1 MNIDPTSLFNNLT
14 DQKLPPIESWD
25 PPFCGDI
32 NISINR
38 DGQWSYEGSVF
49 TRLPLVKL
57 FAKVLKKEGN
67 DYYLVTPVEKVRIT
81 VEAEPFITKNL
92 ELNNTDNPEIAF
104 MTTLDDIVIAD
115 KEHPIKVIEKN
126 GFPYPTILIRN
137 NLHALISRSD
147 FYQLVEISTSVPT
160 SNDGN
165 SALSNCIVKSRGC
178 SFSLGQY

>member
-14 DQKLPPIESWD
+14 EQKLPPIESWD

-38 DGQWSYEGSVF
+38 DGQWSYEDSPF

-81 VEAEPFITKNL
+81 VEAEPFITKSL
-92 ELNNTDNPEIAF
+92 ELNNQLHPEIAF
-104 MTTLDDIVIAD
+104 MTTLEAVVIS
-115 KEHPIKVIEKN
+115 
-126 GFPYPTILIRN
+126 YIL
-137 NLHALISRSD
+137 LTQDCAW
-147 FYQLVEISTSVPT
+147 
-160 SNDGN
+160 
-165 SALSNCIVKSRGC
+165 
-178 SFSLGQY
+178 